1 MAAPLVIWSHVATRT
16 AVGRLT
22 VLCAALCLQQ
32 ALSIA
37 DNMAENTLLLCR
49 ALLVVGRG
57 GWDGSYVELAAWSD
71 VVCLHSYMH
80 A

>member
-22 VLCAALCLQQ
+22 VLCTALCLQQ

-49 ALLVVGRG
+49 ALLVVGWGGRG
-57 GWDGSYVELAAWSD
+57 ASYVELAAWSD
-71 VVCLHSYMH
+71 VVCLHSYN
-80 A
+80 